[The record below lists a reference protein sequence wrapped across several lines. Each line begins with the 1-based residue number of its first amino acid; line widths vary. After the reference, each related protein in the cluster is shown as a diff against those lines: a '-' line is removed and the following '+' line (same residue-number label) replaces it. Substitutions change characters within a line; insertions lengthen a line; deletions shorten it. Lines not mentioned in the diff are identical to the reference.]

1 MQYTDTLF
9 LAILQGLTEFLPIS
23 SSGHLVIG
31 QELLNISLPGNA
43 FEVVLHIGTLMS
55 VLTVFRKEIKSLVVN
70 INDSSNQHYIYALI
84 FGTIPAFLV
93 GLFLKDYISLLF
105 DNIRFVSLSLVF
117 TGIMLITSK
126 FINKRNV
133 ELTLFI
139 GFVIGLAQA
148 IAIIPGISRSGAT
161 ICMAILM
168 GLSAPAAARFSFLLG
183 IPAITLAGL
192 VELKETINS
201 QNYFT
206 AEIIP
211 LIVGITA
218 AMIVSWL
225 VIDWLLK
232 YLQKNNTWIFVI
244 YRLLFGLILL
254 VWW

>member
-168 GLSAPAAARFSFLLG
+168 GLSAPAAARFSFLLSIPVIIGAG
-183 IPAITLAGL
+183 ILTGINIKAIPFGL
-192 VELKETINS
+192 D
-201 QNYFT
+201 
-206 AEIIP
+206 II
-211 LIVGITA
+211 LLGIFSSYIVGWI
-218 AMIVSWL
+218 SL
-225 VIDWLLK
+225 KWLLNILNSGK
-232 YLQKNNTWIFVI
+232 LYWFGIYCLIMGLYIFM
-244 YRLLFGLILL
+244 Y
-254 VWW
+254 